1 MHPEQRFRRNLCL
14 KCSQNIRR
22 AVAGIRVVY
31 QYDLG
36 MAGNGGKV
44 HVVRVTK
51 TGYVDKQGR
60 RKDYSSAY
68 LRRTYRDGGKVKNE
82 TVANLSALPDHVI
95 DWIDAGL
102 KGQQLVPAAEAVT
115 ITRSVPHGHVAAVH
129 AMARALGLPG
139 LLGPPG
145 RQRDLALALIISRV
159 VRPGSKLST
168 LTWWD
173 DTTLGDLGVAGA
185 STDDIYA
192 AMDWLAAGQDAIEAE
207 LARRH
212 LAPEPNPPGMA
223 LFDLSS
229 SWLEGSHCPLAARGY
244 SRDGKKGKLQI
255 EYGLLT
261 DPAGRPVA
269 VRVFPG
275 NTGDPAAFTEIVQV
289 VREKFGLAKMV
300 MVGDRGMI
308 TSARIQA
315 LNQLEDGTPRPDGYG
330 WITALRAPAI
340 KRLMADDGP
349 LQLSL
354 FDQQDLAEITSGDF
368 PGERLVACRN
378 PVLAA
383 ERARKREDLLAAT
396 EKLLAPVIA
405 RVQAGKLTGAG
416 EIGVEV
422 GKVISKYKTGKHF
435 AVAITDDSLTVTRKQ
450 DQIDAEAAL
459 DGFYVLR
466 TPVPVRELDAS
477 GVVSAY
483 KNLKYVERDFRHIK
497 ADDLDLRPV
506 FHRLEER
513 VKAHVLTCMLGC
525 YLTWHLR
532 RAWAPLTFTDENPPA
547 QASPVAPARRSAR
560 AQAKASCQHD
570 PAGQPYR
577 SFRGLIDHLA
587 TLTRNQVRF
596 TGTHATVPMLAEP
609 TTAQRQAFDLLGV
622 PIPLTLK

>member
-1 MHPEQRFRRNLCL
+1 
-14 KCSQNIRR
+14 
-22 AVAGIRVVY
+22 
-31 QYDLG
+31 
-36 MAGNGGKV
+36 MAANGGKV

-95 DWIDAGL
+95 DLIDAGL
-102 KGQQLVPAAEAVT
+102 KGQQLVPAAAAVT
-115 ITRSVPHGHVAAVH
+115 ITRSRPHGHVAAVH
-129 AMARALGLPG
+129 AMARELGLPA
-139 LLGPPG
+139 LLGPAG
-145 RQRDLALALIISRV
+145 RPRDLALALIISRV
-159 VRPGSKLST
+159 IQPGSKLST
-168 LTWWD
+168 LTWWA
-173 DTTLGDLGVAGA
+173 DTTLGADLGVADA

-192 AMDWLAAGQDAIEAE
+192 AMDWLGGRQDTIEDA

-212 LAPEPNPPGMA
+212 LAPEPDPSRMA

-229 SWLEGSHCPLAARGY
+229 SWLEGAHCPLAARGY
-244 SRDGKKGKLQI
+244 SRDGKKGTLQI

-261 DPAGRPVA
+261 DPEGRPVA

-275 NTGDPAAFTEIVQV
+275 NTGDPGAFTGIVDV
-289 VREKFGLAKMV
+289 VRDKFGLQKMV

-308 TSARIQA
+308 TSARIRA
-315 LNQLEDGTPRPDGYG
+315 LNQREDGTQRPDPYG

-340 KRLMADDGP
+340 RKLMADGGP
-349 LQLSL
+349 LQMSL
-354 FDQQDLAEITSGDF
+354 FDEQDLAEITSGDF

-396 EKLLAPVIA
+396 EKLLTPILA

-416 EIGVEV
+416 PIGVEV
-422 GKVISKYKTGKHF
+422 GKVISRYKTGKHF
-435 AVAITDDSLTVTRKQ
+435 AATITDDSLTVTRKQ

-466 TPVPVRELDAS
+466 TPVPADELDAS
-477 GVVSAY
+477 AVVTAY

-497 ADDLDLRPV
+497 SDDLDLRPV

-513 VKAHVLTCMLGC
+513 VRAHVLICLLAC

-547 QASPVAPARRSAR
+547 ADNPVAPARRSAR

-577 SFRGLIDHLA
+577 SFRGLLEHLA
-587 TLTRNQVRF
+587 TLTRNQVRY
-596 TGTHATVPMLAEP
+596 TGTQVTVPMLTEP
-609 TTAQRQAFDLLGV
+609 TSTQRQAFSLLGAA
-622 PIPLTLK
+622 IPLTLK

>member
-1 MHPEQRFRRNLCL
+1 
-14 KCSQNIRR
+14 
-22 AVAGIRVVY
+22 
-31 QYDLG
+31 
-36 MAGNGGKV
+36 MARSTGKV

-68 LRRTYRDGGKVKNE
+68 LRRTYRDAGTVKNE
-82 TVANLSALPDHVI
+82 TVASLSALPDHVI
-95 DWIDAGL
+95 DLIDAGL
-102 KGQQLVPAAEAVT
+102 KGQQLVPAGDAVT
-115 ITRSVPHGHVAAVH
+115 ITRSLPHGHVAAVH
-129 AMARALGLPG
+129 AIARSLGLPA
-139 LLGPPG
+139 LLGPAGP
-145 RQRDLALALIISRV
+145 QRDLALALIISRV
-159 VRPGSKLST
+159 VAPASKLST
-168 LTWWD
+168 LAWWA
-173 DTTLGDLGVAGA
+173 DTTLGADLGVAGA
-185 STDDIYA
+185 CTDDIYA
-192 AMDWLAAGQDAIEAE
+192 AMDWLAGRQDGIEAG
-207 LARRH
+207 LAARH
-212 LAPEPNPPGMA
+212 LAPEANPSRMA

-229 SWLEGSHCPLAARGY
+229 SWMEGRCCPLAARGY

-269 VRVFPG
+269 VRVLPG
-275 NTGDPAAFTEIVQV
+275 STGDPAAFTAIVQV
-289 VREKFGLAKMV
+289 MRDKFTLDRMV

-315 LNQLEDGTPRPDGYG
+315 LNAAEAGAGPPGGTYG

-340 KRLMADDGP
+340 KKLIADDGP

-354 FDQQDLAEITSGDF
+354 FDQQDLAEITSEDY
-368 PGERLVACRN
+368 PGERLICCRN

-396 EKLLAPVIA
+396 EKLLAPLITRA
-405 RVQAGKLTGAG
+405 AAGRLAGAGK
-416 EIGVEV
+416 IGVEA
-422 GKVISKYKTGKHF
+422 GKVINKYKTGKHF
-435 AVAITDDSLTVTRKQ
+435 QLTITDTSLAVERRQ

-466 TPVPVRELDAS
+466 TPVPADQLDAPA
-477 GVVSAY
+477 VVTAY

-513 VKAHVLTCMLGC
+513 VKAHVLICMLAC

-532 RAWAPLTFTDENPPA
+532 RAWAPLTFTDENPPHPDN
-547 QASPVAPARRSAR
+547 PVAPAHRSPH
-560 AQAKASCQHD
+560 AQAKASYQHD
-570 PAGQPYR
+570 PAGRPYH
-577 SFRGLIDHLA
+577 SFRGLLEHLA
-587 TLTRNQVRF
+587 TLPRNEVRF
-596 TGTHATVPMLAEP
+596 AGATTTVLMLTEP
-609 TTAQRQAFDLLGV
+609 TSTQREAFDLIGV